1 MEALSGSYS
10 RPGLL
15 FLSIIWYVSHYMSLR
30 VWPETEAAVEMK
42 KRQSDGEWRHF
53 AVMDLAGA
61 AEPALSVAGCLPGI
75 HKLRRKR

>member
-10 RPGLL
+10 RPRLL
-15 FLSIIWYVSHYMSLR
+15 FCILFGMSS
-30 VWPETEAAVEMK
+30 ETEAAVEVK

-61 AEPALSVAGCLPGI
+61 AEPTLSVAGCLPGI
-75 HKLRRKR
+75 DKLRWKR